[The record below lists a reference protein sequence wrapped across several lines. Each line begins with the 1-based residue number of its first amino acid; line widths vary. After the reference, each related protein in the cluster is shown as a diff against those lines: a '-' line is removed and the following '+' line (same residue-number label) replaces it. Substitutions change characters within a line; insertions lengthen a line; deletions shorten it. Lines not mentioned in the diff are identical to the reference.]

1 MIDKVFK
8 IVDQKHWLASHLVI
22 AFAHLV
28 NWLLLDRTQRKGKIP
43 FNEDFLV
50 ILHQQDFFCPDV
62 VLFNLSV
69 SECLYNI
76 FYYQR
81 DIRGCWKRKRIISKS
96 IEGKNCFFIAVSCNF
111 LKYG

>member
-62 VLFNLSV
+62 V
-69 SECLYNI
+69 CLICKFLNVCTI
-76 FYYQR
+76 
-81 DIRGCWKRKRIISKS
+81 
-96 IEGKNCFFIAVSCNF
+96 FFIIKEILEDAG
-111 LKYG
+111 KGKE